1 MEMRLLTTEQEIQV
15 FSNSVARARSQCG
28 CSYRSVS
35 RGCVDNEARLRAATL
50 IGLFEHAED
59 PPEEMLAGMSI
70 HDLQTFP
77 QSCPEPDL
85 SGFLP
90 GSTFECGD
98 HWSLTRG
105 AGMQIW
111 RAAAIYVARRKP
123 AAVLAYL
130 AVKPAAHGG
139 FYAAM
144 GFRPLGR
151 IQPYVYLETPE
162 GNPLVQGMVLDG
174 EALQR
179 LVEAASRLRVDSCRG
194 SDITRFSNSGRL
206 RQAVATEREKCLPSE
221 IILRAA

>member
-1 MEMRLLTTEQEIQV
+1 MEMRLLATDRERKV
-15 FSNSVARARSQCG
+15 FLNGVTRARAQYGCG
-28 CSYRSVS
+28 YRSVS
-35 RGCVDNEARLRAATL
+35 RGFVDNEARLRAATL
-50 IGLFEHAED
+50 IGLFGHAGD
-59 PPEEMLAGMSI
+59 RPEKMLAGMSI

-85 SGFLP
+85 SGFP
-90 GSTFECGD
+90 PSSTFECGD

-105 AGMQIW
+105 AGMQMW
-111 RAAAIYVARRKP
+111 RAAAIYVAQRKP

-144 GFRPLGR
+144 GFRPVGS

-174 EALQR
+174 EPLR
-179 LVEAASRLRVDSCRG
+179 GLVEAASRLPVESCQG
-194 SDITRFSNSGRL
+194 SVITRFNNSGRL
-206 RQAVATEREKCLPSE
+206 RQAAATGTEKRWSSE
-221 IILRAA
+221 VLKRAA